1 MPLLPAPRQQMDPAD
16 DSVIV
21 QYSDDLIRQAWTRA
35 QGDFDRADR
44 NYNLYLG
51 NHWTA
56 QYIPDNNFSAL
67 YVFNRIKTIL
77 LSHAAIQNGT
87 TPKVSLLPRQSGR
100 KGLCFVNTAVLASI
114 WRDLLTNPESRKLLT
129 SIPPEC
135 IAEPPAVPQPLPQA
149 VYAQL
154 QSAIEE
160 GQLLTSEALQNR
172 QPKPKVLPPELIV
185 EINDTTACAA
195 LQDLFDAKWDECN
208 ADFHVL
214 TDSLYNAICGWS
226 HIFYRWDEQA
236 ERHLLHNCEVR
247 QVFLDPTRPDIS
259 LSSTALFEYCL
270 SEEQGLAEFP
280 EFAQAIDQNFTIGK
294 PTRAGTYYAL
304 ANIYETLTFT
314 VKMGVL
320 RFLYVRNQP
329 YPMSEAQ
336 ALQRGL
342 VVQGFP
348 FKGANNGPVG
358 GSVGGDTGD
367 GFSGNAPQEDANDV
381 QGGTV
386 DRPSGLDSIPS
397 NSRKASIDVDEVG
410 SATSTG
416 EPSAATGG
424 RDDLAAQSGGGEA
437 PGGVTDAGTANSATG
452 VGPVAAGAG
461 AGPVAPQPL
470 PTAYILVKGDPVHN
484 VPPGG
489 QVQPWGPGW
498 PLRRGIREIVIIA
511 GTRVADREYQGCEIP
526 LTHNVN
532 FPYLHGPLGQG
543 TPQDLEL
550 LNMAVNKVIT
560 DLVSHQDQESFPVNI
575 IDEELQKKNPDIGKE
590 TFRRPGTTLTAPGTT
605 MRELK
610 TLMQTLPPTPA
621 SADVWRFLEKLL
633 DLLDKQGD
641 MASILQGMTNAGMSG
656 KLFQDANAAAAS
668 SILFRAKRGETMLKH
683 LARNMLDGI
692 NRMSVEAM
700 VEAMPKYPAYIWSA
714 FKAWMQNGLTYDL
727 KAEISAGGGAAQAQR
742 IGQLLAAASQGVG
755 VSQQTLMEGLKLD
768 PDKERQQVIEW
779 NATTQAAQQEAP
791 AAAPA
796 AAPQPV

>member
-100 KGLCFVNTAVLASI
+100 KGLGFVNTAVLASI
-114 WRDLLTNPESRKLLT
+114 WRDLLTNPESRNLLT

-208 ADFHVL
+208 ADFHVI

-259 LSSTALFEYCL
+259 QSPTAVFEYCL

-329 YPMSEAQ
+329 YPMSEAE

-348 FKGANNGPVG
+348 FKGQSDESSGLQQPSGVVG
-358 GSVGGDTGD
+358 SGADGGADPEMPTASRDSSIDESVPPGVASDVDGGAGGEDKQPKDTG
-367 GFSGNAPQEDANDV
+367 
-381 QGGTV
+381 GG
-386 DRPSGLDSIPS
+386 
-397 NSRKASIDVDEVG
+397 
-410 SATSTG
+410 
-416 EPSAATGG
+416 
-424 RDDLAAQSGGGEA
+424 DDLAAQSGGGEA

-590 TFRRPGTTLTAPGTT
+590 TFRRPGTTLTASGTT

-755 VSQQTLMEGLKLD
+755 ISPQTLMEGLKLD